1 MERPRLAVG
10 SGAVPVVE
18 PVGDVARLL
27 DLGDDKPRA
36 DGMHGPCR
44 NEDAV
49 PGLRLDD
56 MEDLLAAAFTE
67 GGRER
72 FTIDSGL
79 EARPEPAS
87 RRRVDHIPSFGLPL
101 VGRIEPRGTVVVGVD
116 LDGEIA
122 ASVEELEQ
130 ERE

>member
-1 MERPRLAVG
+1 M
-10 SGAVPVVE
+10 E

-56 MEDLLAAAFTE
+56 MEDLLAAPFTE